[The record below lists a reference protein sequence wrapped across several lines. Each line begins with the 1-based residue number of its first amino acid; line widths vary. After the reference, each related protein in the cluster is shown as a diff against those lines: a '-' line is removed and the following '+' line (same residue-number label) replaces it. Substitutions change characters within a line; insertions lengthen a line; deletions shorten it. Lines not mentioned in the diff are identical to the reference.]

1 MPLRRGFNSSSAS
14 VSMFGCSSCDTAAPP
29 SYQLRCRDGR
39 KGRGHGRAM
48 RLSQYPINTL
58 KEVPAEAEVVSHQLM
73 LRAGLIRRLAA
84 GLYSWLPLGL
94 RVLQKV
100 ERIVREEMNRAGALE
115 LVMPVVQPAEL
126 WQESGRWRE
135 YGPELLRIKDR
146 HERDYVAG
154 PTHEEVITDIA
165 RRELKSYRQL
175 PVNFYQI
182 QTKFRDEVR
191 PRFGVMRAR
200 EFIMKDAYSF
210 HLDEE
215 SLRAGYRIMYDAYT
229 RIFTRIGLSFR
240 AVRADSGAIGGDVS
254 QEFHV
259 LAASGE
265 DAIVFSDG
273 DDYAAN
279 LDAAATLP
287 SSAPRPAPVEALR
300 KVATPGAR
308 TIEDLA
314 RFLKVPPARCIKTL
328 IVDGSEGDAVALVVR
343 GDHELNAVKAQK
355 LAGVASPLRMASAE
369 RVLKATGT
377 EPGYVGVTGLKCRVY
392 ADHAALALAD
402 FVSGANEKDM
412 HLTGVNWERDAPG
425 AIAADLRN
433 VIEGDPSPTGK
444 GHLKIV
450 RGIEVGHI
458 FQLGKKYSEAM
469 NATVLDE
476 AGRQSMLYMGCYGI
490 GVTRIPAAAIEQNHD
505 ERGII
510 WPAAIA
516 PFQVVLIPINLQKS
530 ERVREVSDRLYAEF
544 TAAGIEVLYD
554 DRDARPGVK
563 FADAELLGIP
573 HRLVVA
579 ERGLDAGK
587 LEYRQRRE
595 AASTE
600 FPADGALA
608 FIRARLEG

>member
-1 MPLRRGFNSSSAS
+1 
-14 VSMFGCSSCDTAAPP
+14 
-29 SYQLRCRDGR
+29 
-39 KGRGHGRAM
+39 M

-58 KEVPAEAEVVSHQLM
+58 KETPGEAEVVSHQLM

-84 GLYSWLPLGL
+84 GLYTWLPMGL

-100 ERIVREEMNRAGALE
+100 ERIVREEMNRAGAFE

-126 WQESGRWRE
+126 WQESGRWTQ
-135 YGPELLRIKDR
+135 YGPELLRFKDR
-146 HERDYVAG
+146 HERDFIAG

-215 SLRAGYRIMYDAYT
+215 SLRAGYRTMYDAYT

-265 DAIVFSDG
+265 DAIAFSDG
-273 DDYAAN
+273 DHYAAN
-279 LDAAATLP
+279 LEAAATLP
-287 SSAPRPAPVEALR
+287 SSAPRPAPAEALR

-328 IVDGSEGDAVALVVR
+328 IVEGSDGEAVALVVR
-343 GDHELNAVKAQK
+343 GDHELNAVKAHK
-355 LAGVASPLRMASAE
+355 LAGVATPLRMASAE

-433 VIEGDPSPTGK
+433 VVEGDPSPTGK

-516 PFQVVLIPINLQKS
+516 PFQVVLIAINLQKS

-595 AASTE
+595 SASTE
-600 FPADGALA
+600 FPADTALA
-608 FIRARLEG
+608 FIRARLDA